1 MPPNGNLQSLPAEIK
16 LKVLQLLSLR
26 DLRTVNRVS
35 RDLREATNDPRLW
48 RSLTLI
54 LTSRTWPDF
63 REIIR
68 LQKLKLITSVKFEQN
83 ISSKKA
89 EETLRLLVKHGGI
102 TSLNLSG
109 SKLSDVSKGTLKA
122 LLDKTKVLW
131 VQNCRFTE
139 SQVNI
144 IFQQISEGESD
155 LEMLYIS
162 NNRLTGARAN
172 LLRGA
177 VFKLSVLHCDNT
189 NLCPS
194 QITEMLWGI
203 REAEDLRLKEINLN
217 MNTMTP
223 IDNLLLSESLSRI
236 MSVKLYGCEPIL
248 VGLLNSIYEGQSNI
262 EQLDI
267 GDNDLT
273 VYPPAFI
280 AGAITKCAYASLY
293 ACEMNKSQISFLI
306 NEIKT
311 QDNLRLKHLKLSG
324 RFTDE
329 EKEIIESA
337 REFLNKFEFFNYM
350 IL

>member
-1 MPPNGNLQSLPAEIK
+1 MGQPIINLISG
-16 LKVLQLLSLR
+16 S
-26 DLRTVNRVS
+26 
-35 RDLREATNDPRLW
+35 
-48 RSLTLI
+48 SLTSKFFRLI
-54 LTSRTWPDF
+54 
-63 REIIR
+63 I
-68 LQKLKLITSVKFEQN
+68 
-83 ISSKKA
+83 
-89 EETLRLLVKHGGI
+89 KHGGI
-102 TSLNLSG
+102 TSLNISG
-109 SKLSDVSKGTLKA
+109 SKLSDVAKDTLRS
-122 LLDKTKVLW
+122 LLGKMKMLW

-144 IFQQISEGESD
+144 IFQMISDGESD
-155 LEMLYIS
+155 LEMLYIG

-177 VFKLSVLHCDNT
+177 VSRLSVLHCDNT

-194 QITEMLWGI
+194 QITEMLRGI
-203 REAEDLRLKEINLN
+203 KEAEDLRLKEINLN

-248 VGLLNSIYEGQSNI
+248 VGLLNSIYEGQSKI

-280 AGAITKCAYASLY
+280 AGAITKCASVSLY
-293 ACEMNKSQISFLI
+293 ACEMDKSQISLLI

-311 QDNLRLKHLKLSG
+311 KDNLRLKHLKLSG
-324 RFTDE
+324 RFTDDE
-329 EKEIIESA
+329 RERIESA
-337 REFLNKFEFFNYM
+337 REFLNTFEFFNYM